1 MHYANVRRLELE
13 FEVGTKVVLKVAPM
27 KGVMRFGRRGNPRFM
42 GPFEILEKIRTVA
55 YHLALP
61 PNLSGIHNVF
71 HISML
76 RKYVPDPTHL
86 LESKPMQIQSNMTYE
101 ETPTRILDR
110 REQVLRNKTI
120 SLVKVL
126 WSNHSV
132 EEALWE
138 LEETMWEKYPYLFE

>member
-1 MHYANVRRLELE
+1 V
-13 FEVGTKVVLKVAPM
+13 
-27 KGVMRFGRRGNPRFM
+27 
-42 GPFEILEKIRTVA
+42 GPFEILEKIGTVA
-55 YHLALP
+55 YCLALP

-76 RKYVPDPTHL
+76 RKYVPDPTHV
-86 LESKPMQIQSNMTYE
+86 LESEPLQIQSNMTYK
-101 ETPTRILDR
+101 ETLTRILDR

-132 EEALWE
+132 KEASWE
-138 LEETMWEKYPYLFE
+138 LEESMREKYPYLFE